1 MDQHL
6 RSSSWTT
13 SERSATRNSWG
24 STTATATSGGK
35 GISKKRPRLGKVAE
49 SFQSRLVASFGTVVR
64 KRDLRAA
71 LGGGVKS
78 SSPFLDALFRLPHEL
93 HLHILRELCVA
104 DILSLRRTSRVLN
117 ELITSNAPLLVRHW
131 VKSRLGDLHLR
142 LYPTPSNAA
151 DFPFLLA
158 MRRRHIASIRLTRQ
172 LADHLVGDPVE
183 STCPRLRQLWTS
195 VYERM
200 MPLVFGVGFF
210 LDEHRRL
217 LLERD
222 LGRIRPRSHILGYNV
237 CTTSGITEQEIQIMK
252 KLDPPLRL
260 QYFYMYCF
268 IVQVLMRKL
277 RPSSRTGPVEKFLR
291 GWLSQPACPE
301 DIAFFIVLGGI
312 GQIAKLLARP
322 SYNERRRY
330 LHAFRT
336 HMSPHTSKCWR
347 RHWRDIGV
355 VSPALLD
362 DLPCTKIGITQ
373 LDQIWRPL
381 IAQMMQPGSREFSE
395 QERRCYEEVT
405 ISNKFVNEIMGYDIL
420 QSRPADGGESE
431 DE

>member
-1 MDQHL
+1 MRRILCAND
-6 RSSSWTT
+6 RC
-13 SERSATRNSWG
+13 
-24 STTATATSGGK
+24 
-35 GISKKRPRLGKVAE
+35 
-49 SFQSRLVASFGTVVR
+49 
-64 KRDLRAA
+64 
-71 LGGGVKS
+71 
-78 SSPFLDALFRLPHEL
+78 SPFLEALLRLPNEL
-93 HLHILRELCVA
+93 HLHILCELCVA
-104 DILSLRRTSRVLN
+104 DVLSLRRTSRVLN
-117 ELITSNAPLLVRHW
+117 ELITGNAPSLVRHW
-131 VKSRLGDLHLR
+131 VRCRLGDLHLR
-142 LYPTPSNAA
+142 LYPAPSPNAA
-151 DFPFLLA
+151 DFLFLLA
-158 MRRRHIASIRLTRQ
+158 MRRRHIASIRLTRH
-172 LADHLVGDPVE
+172 LADVLVGDPLKHM
-183 STCPRLRQLWTS
+183 CPRQKQLWTS
-195 VYERM
+195 AYERM

-217 LLERD
+217 LLDRD
-222 LGRIRPRSHILGYNV
+222 LGRIRPRSHLGYNV
-237 CTTSGITEQEIQIMK
+237 CTTTGITDQEMKIMK

-301 DIAFFIVLGGI
+301 DVAFFIVLGGI

-322 SYNERRRY
+322 KYTERRRY

-362 DLPCTKIGITQ
+362 DLPCTKIGKPVPMYGVRTACKTYADSVYRRSGITQ

-381 IAQMMQPGSREFSE
+381 IAQMMRSESREFTE
-395 QERRCYEEVT
+395 QEKSCYAELA
-405 ISNKFVNEIMGYDIL
+405 ISNKFINEIMGYDIL
-420 QSRPADGGESE
+420 QGRPADGGDSE
-431 DE
+431 DENENERV

>member
-1 MDQHL
+1 LH
-6 RSSSWTT
+6 
-13 SERSATRNSWG
+13 
-24 STTATATSGGK
+24 
-35 GISKKRPRLGKVAE
+35 
-49 SFQSRLVASFGTVVR
+49 
-64 KRDLRAA
+64 
-71 LGGGVKS
+71 
-78 SSPFLDALFRLPHEL
+78 SPFLEALFRLPNEL

-104 DILSLRRTSRVLN
+104 DILSLRQTSRLLN
-117 ELITSNAPLLVRHW
+117 DLITSNAPLLVRHW
-131 VKSRLGDLHLR
+131 VQSRLGDLHLR
-142 LYPTPSNAA
+142 LYPMPSRSAA
-151 DFPFLLA
+151 DFGFLLA

-172 LADHLVGDPVE
+172 LADHLVGDPLD
-183 STCPRLRQLWTS
+183 STCPRQRQLWTS
-195 VYERM
+195 AYERM

-222 LGRIRPRSHILGYNV
+222 LGRIRPRSHIGYNV
-237 CTTSGITEQEIQIMK
+237 CTTGSITEQEMAIMK
-252 KLDPPLRL
+252 KLDAPLRL

-277 RPSSRTGPVEKFLR
+277 RPPRRTGPVEKFLR

-301 DIAFFIVLGGI
+301 DVAFFVVLGGI

-322 SYNERRRY
+322 SYGERRRY
-330 LHAFRT
+330 LHAFRS

-362 DLPCTKIGITQ
+362 DLPCTKIGITR

-381 IAQMMQPGSREFSE
+381 IAQMMQPGSREFTE
-395 QERRCYEEVT
+395 QERRCYEELAV
-405 ISNKFVNEIMGYDIL
+405 SNKFVNEIMGYDIL
-420 QSRPADGGESE
+420 QGRPADGGDLE

>member
-1 MDQHL
+1 MYDHDPV
-6 RSSSWTT
+6 
-13 SERSATRNSWG
+13 
-24 STTATATSGGK
+24 
-35 GISKKRPRLGKVAE
+35 RPR
-49 SFQSRLVASFGTVVR
+49 THYPC
-64 KRDLRAA
+64 
-71 LGGGVKS
+71 
-78 SSPFLDALFRLPHEL
+78 SPFLEALFRLPNEL

-104 DILSLRRTSRVLN
+104 DILSLRRTSRILN
-117 ELITSNAPLLVRHW
+117 ELVTSNAPLLVRHW
-131 VKSRLGDLHLR
+131 VRSRLGDLHLR
-142 LYPTPSNAA
+142 LYPTPQPNAA
-151 DFPFLLA
+151 DFAFLLA

-172 LADHLVGDPVE
+172 LADHLVGEPLE
-183 STCPRLRQLWTS
+183 QPCPRQRQLWTS

-237 CTTSGITEQEIQIMK
+237 CTTGGITDQELQIMK

-268 IVQVLMRKL
+268 IVQVLMQKL

-301 DIAFFIVLGGI
+301 DIAFFLVLGGI

-322 SYNERRRY
+322 TYSERRRY

-347 RHWRDIGV
+347 RHWRDVGV

-381 IAQMMQPGSREFSE
+381 IAQMMRPGSREFSE
-395 QERRCYEEVT
+395 QQRSNYEELI

-420 QSRPADGGESE
+420 QSRPVDGDESD

>member
-1 MDQHL
+1 
-6 RSSSWTT
+6 
-13 SERSATRNSWG
+13 
-24 STTATATSGGK
+24 
-35 GISKKRPRLGKVAE
+35 
-49 SFQSRLVASFGTVVR
+49 
-64 KRDLRAA
+64 
-71 LGGGVKS
+71 
-78 SSPFLDALFRLPHEL
+78 
-93 HLHILRELCVA
+93 
-104 DILSLRRTSRVLN
+104 VLN
-117 ELITSNAPLLVRHW
+117 DLIVQNAPALVRHW
-131 VKSRLGDLHLR
+131 VRCRLGDLHLR
-142 LYPTPSNAA
+142 LYPTPQHT
-151 DFPFLLA
+151 DFAFLLA
-158 MRRRHIASIRLTRQ
+158 MRRRHIASIRLTRM
-172 LADHLVGDPVE
+172 LADHLVGDPLE
-183 STCPRLRQLWTS
+183 QMCPRQRQLWTS
-195 VYERM
+195 AYERM

-222 LGRIRPRSHILGYNV
+222 LGRIRPRSHIGYNV
-237 CTTSGITEQEIQIMK
+237 CTTSGITDQEMQIMR

-268 IVQVLMRKL
+268 ILQVLMRKL
-277 RPSSRTGPVEKFLR
+277 RPSSHTGPVEKFLR

-301 DIAFFIVLGGI
+301 DIAFFLVLGGI

-322 SYNERRRY
+322 SYSERRRY

-381 IAQMMQPGSREFSE
+381 IAQMMRPESREFSE
-395 QERRCYEEVT
+395 QEKMCYEDLT
-405 ISNKFVNEIMGYDIL
+405 MSNKFINEIMGYDIL
-420 QSRPADGGESE
+420 QGRHPDGE
-431 DE
+431 DSDNE

>member
-1 MDQHL
+1 
-6 RSSSWTT
+6 
-13 SERSATRNSWG
+13 
-24 STTATATSGGK
+24 
-35 GISKKRPRLGKVAE
+35 
-49 SFQSRLVASFGTVVR
+49 
-64 KRDLRAA
+64 
-71 LGGGVKS
+71 
-78 SSPFLDALFRLPHEL
+78 
-93 HLHILRELCVA
+93 
-104 DILSLRRTSRVLN
+104 VLN
-117 ELITSNAPLLVRHW
+117 DLITGNAPALVRHW
-131 VKSRLGDLHLR
+131 VRCRLGDLHLR
-142 LYPTPSNAA
+142 LYPTPRPNAA

-158 MRRRHIASIRLTRQ
+158 MRRRHIASIRLTRH
-172 LADHLVGDPVE
+172 LADILVGDPLE
-183 STCPRLRQLWTS
+183 HPCPRQRQLWTS
-195 VYERM
+195 AYERM

-222 LGRIRPRSHILGYNV
+222 LGRIRPRSHIGYNV
-237 CTTSGITEQEIQIMK
+237 CTTSGITDQEMKIMK
-252 KLDPPLRL
+252 RLDPPLRL

-268 IVQVLMRKL
+268 IVQVLMQKL
-277 RPSSRTGPVEKFLR
+277 RPSSCTGPVEKFLR

-301 DIAFFIVLGGI
+301 DVAFFVVLGGI

-322 SYNERRRY
+322 TYSERRRY

-381 IAQMMQPGSREFSE
+381 IAQMMGPGSREFTE
-395 QERRCYEEVT
+395 QEKACYEELT
-405 ISNKFVNEIMGYDIL
+405 ISNKFINEIMGYDIL
-420 QSRPADGGESE
+420 QGRPADGGNSD

>member
-1 MDQHL
+1 
-6 RSSSWTT
+6 
-13 SERSATRNSWG
+13 
-24 STTATATSGGK
+24 
-35 GISKKRPRLGKVAE
+35 
-49 SFQSRLVASFGTVVR
+49 
-64 KRDLRAA
+64 
-71 LGGGVKS
+71 
-78 SSPFLDALFRLPHEL
+78 
-93 HLHILRELCVA
+93 
-104 DILSLRRTSRVLN
+104 
-117 ELITSNAPLLVRHW
+117 
-131 VKSRLGDLHLR
+131 
-142 LYPTPSNAA
+142 
-151 DFPFLLA
+151 

-172 LADHLVGDPVE
+172 LADILAGDPLE
-183 STCPRLRQLWTS
+183 QTCPRQRQLWTS

-222 LGRIRPRSHILGYNV
+222 LGRIRPRSHIGYNV
-237 CTTSGITEQEIQIMK
+237 CTTSGITEQEMKIMK

-301 DIAFFIVLGGI
+301 DIAFFVVLGGI

-322 SYNERRRY
+322 KYSERRRY
-330 LHAFRT
+330 LHAFRS

-381 IAQMMQPGSREFSE
+381 IAQMMLPGSRDFSE
-395 QERRCYEEVT
+395 RERACYEELT
-405 ISNKFVNEIMGYDIL
+405 ISKKFVNEIMGYDVL
-420 QSRPADGGESE
+420 QGRPPDGGDSD

>member
-1 MDQHL
+1 MTDNNH
-6 RSSSWTT
+6 RSSLPSDRARDV
-13 SERSATRNSWG
+13 SVIALG
-24 STTATATSGGK
+24 AK
-35 GISKKRPRLGKVAE
+35 GIKKKRPRLGKVAE
-49 SFQSRLVASFGTVVR
+49 SLQSRLSASFGVVR
-64 KRDLRAA
+64 RREVD
-71 LGGGVKS
+71 GGLSPKS
-78 SSPFLDALFRLPHEL
+78 SSPFLEALFRLPNEL

-104 DILSLRRTSRVLN
+104 DILSLRRTSHTLN
-117 ELITSNAPLLVRHW
+117 ELITGNAPALVRHW
-131 VKSRLGDLHLR
+131 LRCRLGDLHLR
-142 LYPTPSNAA
+142 LYPVPSAA

-158 MRRRHIASIRLTRQ
+158 MRRRHIASIRLTRH
-172 LADHLVGDPVE
+172 LADILVGDPSE
-183 STCPRLRQLWTS
+183 NMCHRQRQMWTS

-210 LDEHRRL
+210 LDEHRRF

-222 LGRIRPRSHILGYNV
+222 LGRIRPRSHIGYNV
-237 CTTSGITEQEIQIMK
+237 CTTSGITREEVAIMK

-277 RPSSRTGPVEKFLR
+277 RPSSRTGPMERLR
-291 GWLSQPACPE
+291 GWLSQPACHE
-301 DIAFFIVLGGI
+301 DIAFFLILGSI
-312 GQIAKLLARP
+312 GQVAKLLARP
-322 SYNERRRY
+322 TYSERRRY
-330 LHAFRT
+330 LHAFRS

-381 IAQMMQPGSREFSE
+381 IAQMMRPGSREFTE
-395 QERRCYEEVT
+395 EERRRYEELAV
-405 ISNKFVNEIMGYDIL
+405 SNKFINEVMGYDIL
-420 QSRPADGGESE
+420 QGRPVDGGDSDNEHE
-431 DE
+431 V